1 MATYY
6 RGVKI
11 QNKVVEKRSPQL
23 SGLYRG
29 VSWTSKDLEQS
40 PKASGERV
48 YRGVKWTV

>member
-11 QNKVVEKRSPQL
+11 QNKVVEKRPAGL

-29 VSWTSKDLEQS
+29 VPWTSKDLRQS
-40 PKASGERV
+40 PKPSGERV
-48 YRGVKWTV
+48 YRGVKWSV